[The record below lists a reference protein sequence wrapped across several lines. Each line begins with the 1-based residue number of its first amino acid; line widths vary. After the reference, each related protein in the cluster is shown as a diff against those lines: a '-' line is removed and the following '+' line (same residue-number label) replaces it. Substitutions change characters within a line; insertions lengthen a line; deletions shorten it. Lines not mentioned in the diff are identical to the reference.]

1 MFPVSEKSSAP
12 RAAPSA
18 DSGRPEQGGQDPAAD
33 PGRSLALLWG
43 PQDRPGR
50 SGLTLRAIVD
60 TAIALADV
68 DGLDAVSMRAIAERL
83 GAGTMS
89 LYTYVPGKPVLI
101 DLMIDTVAG
110 QVYADVHEPSAQ
122 PGGWRDALT
131 FIARRN
137 WDWYLRH
144 PWLLQVLTGR
154 PVLGPNINR
163 KYEAELG
170 PLDGIG
176 LTDIEMDSVLTLALM
191 HVEGL
196 ARWQVSLQRIRQQSG
211 ESDNEWW
218 TNLEPALATL
228 MDRSGFPLGSR
239 VGQAA
244 GEYHQSAGDPAHAL
258 EFGIERI
265 LDGVAVLIDRSGG
278 QPD

>member
-1 MFPVSEKSSAP
+1 MFPVTEKSSATP
-12 RAAPSA
+12 AGAAAVKRAKGS
-18 DSGRPEQGGQDPAAD
+18 SHD
-33 PGRSLALLWG
+33 PGRNLALLWG

-50 SGLTLRAIVD
+50 SGLTVRAIVD
-60 TAIALADV
+60 AAIVLADA
-68 DGLDAVSMRAIAERL
+68 DGIDAVSMRGIAERL

-89 LYTYVPGKPVLI
+89 LYTHVPGKPVLI
-101 DLMIDTVAG
+101 ELMIDAVAG

-122 PGGWRDALT
+122 PGSWRAALT

-137 WDWYLRH
+137 WDWYVRH

-176 LTDIEMDSVLTLALM
+176 LTDIEMDSVLTLVLM

-196 ARWQVSLQRIRQQSG
+196 ARWQVSLLQIRAQSG

-218 TNLEPALATL
+218 NNLEPALATL

-265 LDGVAVLIDRSGG
+265 LDGVSVLIDRSR
-278 QPD
+278 QS